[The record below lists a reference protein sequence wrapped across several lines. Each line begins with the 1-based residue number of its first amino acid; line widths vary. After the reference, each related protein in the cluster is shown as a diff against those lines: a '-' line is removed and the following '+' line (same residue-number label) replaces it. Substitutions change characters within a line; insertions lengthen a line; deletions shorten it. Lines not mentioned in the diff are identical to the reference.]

1 MYIKCHYLLLIKIYH
16 YQYVIYV
23 LFLCLCPVS
32 SSSPLDEE
40 LVNEVLED
48 IPRHEED
55 YLDVTLDEEQELMIQ
70 IRSRLDKQATSSGWE
85 ELSRDLESPN
95 QCSCSCSTNEYE
107 FKTVN
112 AFLFSNNIESKK
124 NLEET
129 LIYTMLI
136 FLVK

>member
-70 IRSRLDKQATSSGWE
+70 IRSRLDKQATSSG
-85 ELSRDLESPN
+85 
-95 QCSCSCSTNEYE
+95 
-107 FKTVN
+107 
-112 AFLFSNNIESKK
+112 
-124 NLEET
+124 
-129 LIYTMLI
+129 
-136 FLVK
+136 